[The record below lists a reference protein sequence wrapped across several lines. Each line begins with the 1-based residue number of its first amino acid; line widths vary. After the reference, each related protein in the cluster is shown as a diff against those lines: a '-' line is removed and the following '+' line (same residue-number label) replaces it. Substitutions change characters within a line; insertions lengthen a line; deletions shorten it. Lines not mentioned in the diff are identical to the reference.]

1 MTEYDPEVVQA
12 VAGEGRTVYCY
23 FSDGSIR
30 KYDMQPHIEK
40 GGVFL
45 PLKEDDFFIG
55 RLTVMNGTAAWD
67 VSGCFDPTQCIDID
81 PFTLYGA
88 AVVSDPLDVKTA

>member
-1 MTEYDPEVVQA
+1 MPEYFPEVVQ
-12 VAGEGRTVYCY
+12 VIPGDGRIVYCY

-40 GGVFL
+40 GGVFS
-45 PLKEDDFFIG
+45 PLEERDFFTS

-67 VSGCFDPTQCIDID
+67 VSGCFDPTRCIDID

-88 AVVSDPLDVKTA
+88 AAVSDPLETMTA